1 MFASCQKARNDDTC
15 SECLT
20 QIGLE
25 IHLKQ
30 LHVGIKF
37 LFFHLKLINEETFF
51 GNKRWKICTGKHF
64 RNTMRLHSI
73 SLNFFYNISNLGR
86 FFMHD
91 LPKFAHRITDFDQNL
106 PHFGNKRRK
115 IFSFLSWLYSKLKWW
130 KMSCDPKKL
139 AFSISRIFPR
149 RIFPFDEGSFTYAKF
164 QDHGS

>member
-73 SLNFFYNISNLGR
+73 SLNFFFYNISKLGR
-86 FFMHD
+86 FFFSADFTRNWNCEKWVATPKNWLFRFPGFFPVEFFHLMKGRLRMQSFKIMGHKTWLRR
-91 LPKFAHRITDFDQNL
+91 LPIAFM
-106 PHFGNKRRK
+106 
-115 IFSFLSWLYSKLKWW
+115 IF
-130 KMSCDPKKL
+130 
-139 AFSISRIFPR
+139 
-149 RIFPFDEGSFTYAKF
+149 
-164 QDHGS
+164 Q

>member
-37 LFFHLKLINEETFF
+37 LFFHLKLINEETLF

-73 SLNFFYNISNLGR
+73 SLNFFYNISK

-91 LPKFAHRITDFDQNL
+91 LPKFAHRITDFYQNL

-115 IFSFLSWLYSKLKWW
+115 IFFPKLKWW
-130 KMSCDPKKL
+130 KMSRDPKNWL
-139 AFSISRIFPR
+139 FLISLIFP
-149 RIFPFDEGSFTYAKF
+149 P
-164 QDHGS
+164 

>member
-73 SLNFFYNISNLGR
+73 SLNFFLQYFQVGKIFYAWFAKVCPSNYWL
-86 FFMHD
+86 
-91 LPKFAHRITDFDQNL
+91 LPKLAPLWKQKTKDFL
-106 PHFGNKRRK
+106 PEIEMVKNELR
-115 IFSFLSWLYSKLKWW
+115 
-130 KMSCDPKKL
+130 PQKL
-139 AFSISRIFPR
+139 AFSISRIFSP
-149 RIFPFDEGSFTYAKF
+149 
-164 QDHGS
+164 

>member
-73 SLNFFYNISNLGR
+73 SLNFFLQYFQVG
-86 FFMHD
+86 
-91 LPKFAHRITDFDQNL
+91 
-106 PHFGNKRRK
+106 K
-115 IFSFLSWLYSKLKWW
+115 IFFCSWLYSKLKLW
-130 KMSCDPKKL
+130 KMSCDPKNWLFFDFPNFFPVEFFHLMKGRL
-139 AFSISRIFPR
+139 RMQSFKIMGHKTWLRRLPIAFMIL
-149 RIFPFDEGSFTYAKF
+149 
-164 QDHGS
+164 Q